1 MRNLC
6 NNIQNW
12 RMILNN
18 VDFII
23 SWMLVFWDQSRK
35 NQSFTLQLGTSTV
48 HLLSCL
54 NKMSS
59 LGTSSFSP
67 SICQSNCTS
76 NLKQITYGIYYQFHP
91 MKMHIP
97 FIPEMCHTRV
107 ILFFIFCYWGST
119 YWIYMFFWSWRYNE
133 FLEISIVWSYIS
145 TLGILGLT
153 MKGGK
158 IWT

>member
-1 MRNLC
+1 LRNLC